1 MCPRHQTGFYFI
13 FIPFHL
19 WEWYDRRVFSDF
31 WILNK
36 LVMPGM
42 AFQSS
47 SVSRLCPQR
56 SPARGFSENWN
67 KLGWS
72 GDKCQAIQDSL
83 VLRGQIWGYAMW
95 ELELTQRPLFSEC
108 PTFIHFFGTNGT
120 TVGEMERER
129 QTLPWMKHSRVLVPT
144 LILPMFLIPLKQLW
158 NFWEIDHSPCS
169 RNYLGVWINYIKKPT
184 PLIYRA
190 VVIN

>member
-1 MCPRHQTGFYFI
+1 MILLNEVSQNKYWNELTWTTSRMCLRHQTGFYFI

-19 WEWYDRRVFSDF
+19 WGWYDRRVFGDF

-56 SPARGFSENWN
+56 SPAYGFSENWN

-72 GDKCQAIQDSL
+72 VDKCQAIQDSL
-83 VLRGQIWGYAMW
+83 ALRGQIWGYAIW
-95 ELELTQRPLFSEC
+95 ELELTQRPFSGNV
-108 PTFIHFFGTNGT
+108 PHSSTFIGQTGWKW
-120 TVGEMERER
+120 ERWKER
-129 QTLPWMKHSRVLVPT
+129 DKYYPEWSTLHGSTYATSPYVPYS
-144 LILPMFLIPLKQLW
+144 I
-158 NFWEIDHSPCS
+158 
-169 RNYLGVWINYIKKPT
+169 
-184 PLIYRA
+184 
-190 VVIN
+190 